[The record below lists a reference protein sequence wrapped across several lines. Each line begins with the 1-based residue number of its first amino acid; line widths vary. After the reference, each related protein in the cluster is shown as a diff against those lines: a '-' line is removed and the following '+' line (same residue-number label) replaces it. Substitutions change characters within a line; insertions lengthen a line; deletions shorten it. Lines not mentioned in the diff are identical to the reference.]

1 MPVSDPIV
9 DVVGAS
15 LVREGRTI
23 LDGIT
28 LAVRPGQRW
37 VILGANGCGKTSL
50 VRILSLW
57 LHPTSGTVRF
67 GGADLG
73 AFDVRT
79 ARRSIAY
86 VSASL
91 AADLR
96 PALSAHDAVMTGIEG
111 ALETW
116 WHHYG
121 REEADRA
128 QASLARLGISHL
140 GHREFGSLS
149 SGEQQRVL
157 LARALV
163 TDPALVIL
171 DEPTARL
178 DVGGREQLVATLE
191 QIASA
196 DPDLPVVLV
205 THHVDEIP
213 RTTTHCALMRDGKVT
228 ASGPID
234 EVLDARSLGECFG
247 LELTL
252 ERRANGR
259 LTAFAP

>member
-1 MPVSDPIV
+1 MPVPDPIV
-9 DVVGAS
+9 EAVDVT

-23 LDGIT
+23 LDGVS

-37 VILGANGCGKTSL
+37 VLLGANGCGKTSL

-67 GGADLG
+67 AGADLG

-79 ARRSIAY
+79 ARRSIAHA
-86 VSASL
+86 SASL

-96 PALSAHDAVMTGIEG
+96 PAISAHDAVMTGIEG

-121 REEADRA
+121 PAETDRA
-128 QASLARLGISHL
+128 RSSLARLGIAHL
-140 GHREFGSLS
+140 ADREFRTLS

-163 TDPALVIL
+163 TEPALVIL

-178 DVGGREQLVATLE
+178 DVGGREQLVTTLE
-191 QIASA
+191 HLASA
-196 DPDLPVVLV
+196 DPHLPLVLV

-213 RTTTHCALMRDGKVT
+213 RTTTHCALMRNGT
-228 ASGPID
+228 MIAAGRID
-234 EVLDARSLGECFG
+234 EVLGARSLSECFD

-259 LTAFAP
+259 LTAFAT